1 MQGPIDRLKD
11 TRVWDDALSRVLGR
25 IEATANSVERGFPH
39 YADITTGRW
48 IVSDNGD
55 WTGGFWNGMLWL
67 AHHVTS
73 EERYR
78 HWARRWTELLRAR
91 ASSET
96 VFRGFLFYYG
106 AALGDTRC
114 ADDLARDVG
123 IEGARG
129 LATFFN
135 EHAGII
141 PLGRAAEEAT
151 SVGESEANI
160 DGMQSSALLK
170 WAAERCHEH
179 RLGEIAATHA
189 LTNLEVFVRPDHSVV
204 QSASLDTT
212 TGGVLLAN
220 LYTHKGIRDDS
231 TWNARPGL
239 GAARGDRRRDLASA
253 AAPDASGPRRDSLP
267 TGGWTICRTISSP
280 IGISTL
286 PADPARPA
294 TPRGRPLQR
303 QRC

>member
-1 MQGPIDRLKD
+1 MSTMDRLKD

-106 AALGDTRC
+106 AALGDILC

-129 LATFFN
+129 LAISSMN
-135 EHAGII
+135 
-141 PLGRAAEEAT
+141 
-151 SVGESEANI
+151 
-160 DGMQSSALLK
+160 MQASSHLVAP
-170 WAAERCHEH
+170 R
-179 RLGEIAATHA
+179 RR
-189 LTNLEVFVRPDHSVV
+189 RPA
-204 QSASLDTT
+204 SA
-212 TGGVLLAN
+212 
-220 LYTHKGIRDDS
+220 R
-231 TWNARPGL
+231 ARP
-239 GAARGDRRRDLASA
+239 
-253 AAPDASGPRRDSLP
+253 
-267 TGGWTICRTISSP
+267 
-280 IGISTL
+280 ISTACNRA
-286 PADPARPA
+286 P
-294 TPRGRPLQR
+294 
-303 QRC
+303 C